1 MHMNQKPTPNLEM
14 RIANYKIKAS
24 KELLTSQAGAILFGE
39 FLERIGFYSS
49 LSSYM
54 PLPGNHRGYEAKLYI
69 SSLIMML
76 HIGGKHI
83 EDLRLVDRDKAMKRM
98 LRLKVPSTSATGD
111 WLYKIGRGIG
121 IDGLRKVNNDI
132 LRLSLNEIED
142 KDLTLDI
149 DATGIEA
156 NKYNAKWTY
165 KDFKGYMPMVGHI
178 AENGMVIYDEFREGN
193 VSPCT
198 DNYQFMMKCIDQL
211 PKNKR
216 IAYFRADA
224 ASYQKEIVEY
234 CDVNNIYYTIGG
246 KMCTTLRREIEII
259 PDDLWIK
266 EVDRHGIKTGR
277 EITSLK
283 RNITGYKGDILLVIS
298 RTKLE
303 NRNLFEN
310 SKYHY
315 HIVAT
320 NMFKKD
326 IQDILH
332 FYQLRGEYSE
342 NSIKELKM
350 GFNASYMPSGK
361 LEANAAYFRI
371 QAIAY
376 NLSILFRQIMLEDSQ
391 YKKSKIATIRLY
403 IYQIPGKLI
412 KTGRNLFL
420 SVPKHYYHLL
430 QNIRAK
436 ILLLS
441 PYP

>member
-1 MHMNQKPTPNLEM
+1 M
-14 RIANYKIKAS
+14 RIANYKIKSS

-39 FLERIGFYSS
+39 FLGSIGFYSS

-76 HIGGKHI
+76 HIGGKYI
-83 EDLRLVDRDKAMKRM
+83 EDLRLVERDKAMKRI
-98 LRLKVPSTSATGD
+98 LNLKVPSSSASGD
-111 WLYKIGRGIG
+111 WLYKIGSGIG
-121 IDGLRKVNNDI
+121 IDALRKVNNDV
-132 LRLSLNEIED
+132 LTLSLNEIED

-149 DATGIEA
+149 DATAIEA

-193 VSPCT
+193 ISPCT
-198 DNYQFMMKCIDQL
+198 DNHQFMIKCIEQF

-224 ASYQKEIVEY
+224 ASYQKEIIEY
-234 CDVNNIYYTIGG
+234 CDANNTYYTIGG
-246 KMCTTLRREIEII
+246 KMCTTLKGEIEII
-259 PDDLWIK
+259 PDDLWNK
-266 EVDRHGIKTGR
+266 EEDRHGIKTGR

-283 RNITGYKGDILLVIS
+283 WKISDYKGDILLVIS
-298 RTKLE
+298 RTKQE

-320 NMFKKD
+320 NMFDKK

-342 NSIKELKM
+342 NNIKELKI
-350 GFNASYMPSGK
+350 GFNATYMPSGK

-376 NLSILFRQIMLEDSQ
+376 NLSILFRQIILNS
-391 YKKSKIATIRLY
+391 SKFRKARIAKIRLY
-403 IYQIPGKLI
+403 IYQIPGKVI
-412 KTGRNLFL
+412 QTGRKLLL
-420 SVPKHYYHLL
+420 SIPEQFYTLI
-430 QNIRAK
+430 QSIRNK